1 MAYEVRGFSG
11 VATETALIA
20 SISAVDTTLSITL
33 GTGSSYPSSGSFYI
47 VVDLGLSTEEK
58 ILCSA
63 QAANTLTVA
72 SGGRGADGTPA
83 TAHAVGASVKH
94 VIAAVDLSEA
104 NRAVNRTVGQITAV
118 GELLVGDALNSLNNL
133 APGAN
138 NTVLVADSTVTGV
151 GLKYTTLGPSSLAT
165 DSVTTV
171 KILDANV
178 TTGKLA
184 DSSVTTLKLADN
196 NVTTAKILDGNVTT
210 AKILDGNVTT
220 AKLAANAVTAA
231 KITAAT
237 ITATELASNAVTTAK
252 ILDDNV
258 TTSKILDAN
267 VTAAKLAADVAL
279 LLTPAGLVAPYAGS
293 SAPAGY
299 LLCDGTAVSRTT
311 YATLFAVVSTTYGIG
326 DGSTTFNIPDLKGR
340 VIAGKEATAT
350 RLTAA
355 LSAITSTTL
364 GATGGNEALHLH
376 THTPTVTASQPAHSH
391 GAGDYGHSHGF
402 SVVADGGGSGSAN
415 VARKGNTWNDN
426 ISGMNTSAAYAN
438 IYINDATPAITV
450 SAANANTGAGGSQNV
465 QPTII
470 LNYIIKT

>member
-11 VATETALIA
+11 VATETALTA
-20 SISAVDTTLSITL
+20 LISAVDTTLSITL
-33 GTGSSYPSSGSFYI
+33 GTGASYPSSGSFYI

-63 QAANTLTVA
+63 QSANALTVA

-196 NVTTAKILDGNVTT
+196 NVTTAKILNDNVTT

-267 VTAAKLAADVAL
+267 VTYAKLAADVAQ
-279 LLTPAGLVAPYAGS
+279 LLTPAGIIVPYAGGT
-293 SAPAGY
+293 APANY
-299 LLCDGTAVSRTT
+299 LLCDGASVAVASYTALHTAIG
-311 YATLFAVVSTTYGIG
+311 YTYG
-326 DGSTTFNIPDLKGR
+326 GSGPNFNLPDLKGR

-350 RLTAA
+350 RLTAG

-364 GATGGNEALHLH
+364 GATGGNEALHTH
-376 THTPTVTASQPAHSH
+376 THAPTVTATQASHSH
-391 GAGDYGHSHGF
+391 GAGDYGHSHG
-402 SVVADGGGSGSAN
+402 VPITADSSGSGGANSARN
-415 VARKGNTWNDN
+415 GSGWNN
-426 ISGMNTSAAYAN
+426 NLSQNTSTGYAS
-438 IYINDATPAITV
+438 IYINSEQPAITV

>member
-20 SISAVDTTLSITL
+20 PISAVDTTLSITL
-33 GTGSSYPSSGSFYI
+33 GTGASYPSSGSFYI

-72 SGGRGADGTPA
+72 TGGRGADGTPA

-171 KILDANV
+171 KILAANV

-196 NVTTAKILDGNVTT
+196 NVTTAKILDDNVTT

-237 ITATELASNAVTTAK
+237 ITATELASNAVTTA
-252 ILDDNV
+252 
-258 TTSKILDAN
+258 KILDAN

-311 YATLFAVVSTTYGIG
+311 YATLFAVVSTTYGAG

-350 RLTAA
+350 RLTAG

-364 GATGGNEALHLH
+364 GATGGNEALHTH
-376 THTPTVTASQPAHSH
+376 THAPTVTASQSAHYHTQPVHYHSTPDH
-391 GAGDYGHSHGF
+391 NHGLVASYSSGTSGGTFRQGAGF
-402 SVVADGGGSGSAN
+402 SAFDQVATGGGGLTGWG
-415 VARKGNTWNDN
+415 GNDLTDP
-426 ISGMNTSAAYAN
+426 T
-438 IYINDATPAITV
+438 TPAITV
-450 SAANANTGAGGSQNV
+450 SASNANTGAGGSQNV

>member
-1 MAYEVRGFSG
+1 MSYEVRGFSG
-11 VATETALIA
+11 IATETALTGAITA
-20 SISAVDTTLSITL
+20 LDTTLAITV
-33 GTGSSYPSSGSFYI
+33 GTGTNYPSSDSFYV

-72 SGGRGADGTPA
+72 TGGRGADGTAA

-104 NRAVNRTVGQITAV
+104 NRAVNKTVGQITAV

-138 NTVLVADSTVTGV
+138 NTVLVADSTVTSV

-184 DSSVTTLKLADN
+184 DSSVTTLKLADD
-196 NVTTAKILDGNVTT
+196 NVTTAKILDDNVTT

-252 ILDDNV
+252 ILD
-258 TTSKILDAN
+258 AN
-267 VTAAKLAADVAL
+267 VTYAKLAADVAQ
-279 LLTPAGLVAPYAGS
+279 LLTPAGIIVPYAGGT
-293 SAPAGY
+293 APVNY
-299 LLCDGTAVSRTT
+299 LLCDGASVAVAA
-311 YATLFAVVSTTYGIG
+311 YPALHAAILYQYG
-326 DGSTTFNIPDLKGR
+326 GSGLNFNLPDLRGR

-350 RLTAA
+350 LLTAG

-364 GATGGNEALHLH
+364 GATGGNEALHTH
-376 THTPTVTASQPAHSH
+376 THAPTVTATQATH
-391 GAGDYGHSHGF
+391 GHTQAGHYHGF
-402 SVVADGGGSGSAN
+402 YDDVGGFAHTAATGTSRNIIDPSFGPTTSFDYTDTQTPAISA
-415 VARKGNTWNDN
+415 
-426 ISGMNTSAAYAN
+426 
-438 IYINDATPAITV
+438 ATPAITV
-450 SAANANTGAGGSQNV
+450 SASNANAGAGGSQNV

>member
-20 SISAVDTTLSITL
+20 PISAVDTTLSITL
-33 GTGSSYPSSGSFYI
+33 GTGASYPSSGSFYI

-72 SGGRGADGTPA
+72 TGGRGADGTPA

-196 NVTTAKILDGNVTT
+196 NVTTAKILNDNVTT

-252 ILDDNV
+252 ILD
-258 TTSKILDAN
+258 AN
-267 VTAAKLAADVAL
+267 VTYAKLAADVAQ
-279 LLTPAGLVAPYAGS
+279 LLTPAGVIVPYAGGT
-293 SAPAGY
+293 APANY
-299 LLCDGTAVSRTT
+299 LLCDGASVTVASYTALHTAIG
-311 YATLFAVVSTTYGIG
+311 YTYG
-326 DGSTTFNIPDLKGR
+326 GSGPNFNLPDLRGR

-350 RLTAA
+350 LLTAG

-364 GATGGNEALHLH
+364 GATGGNEALHTH
-376 THTPTVTASQPAHSH
+376 THAPTVTATQAAHQHTQPVHYHSTPNH
-391 GAGDYGHSHGF
+391 QHDVIGSSSSGNFPGTFRRGNSGDYNDPTG
-402 SVVADGGGSGSAN
+402 GGGSTTGAG
-415 VARKGNTWNDN
+415 GNDLTDP
-426 ISGMNTSAAYAN
+426 T
-438 IYINDATPAITV
+438 TPAITV
-450 SAANANTGAGGSQNV
+450 SASNANTGAGGSQNV

>member
-1 MAYEVRGFSG
+1 MSYEVRGFSG
-11 VATETALIA
+11 VATETALTGA
-20 SISAVDTTLSITL
+20 ISAVDTTLSITL

-63 QAANTLTVA
+63 QAANSLTVA
-72 SGGRGADGTPA
+72 TGGRGADGTPA

-196 NVTTAKILDGNVTT
+196 NVTTAKILNDNVTTAKILDDNVTT

-231 KITAAT
+231 KIAAAT

-252 ILDDNV
+252 ILDANVTTSKILDANVTTAKILNDNV
-258 TTSKILDAN
+258 TTAKILDAN

-279 LLTPAGLVAPYAGS
+279 LLTPPGLVVPYAGGT
-293 SAPAGY
+293 APTGY
-299 LLCDGTAVSRTT
+299 LLCNGASVAV
-311 YATLFAVVSTTYGIG
+311 
-326 DGSTTFNIPDLKGR
+326 
-340 VIAGKEATAT
+340 
-350 RLTAA
+350 AA
-355 LSAITSTTL
+355 YT
-364 GATGGNEALHLH
+364 ALH
-376 THTPTVTASQPAHSH
+376 TAI
-391 GAGDYGHSHGF
+391 GYTY
-402 SVVADGGGSGSAN
+402 GGSGPNFNLPDLRGRTVHGVDNMGGTDAGRLSTSNTLGTAGGAETHTLSVSELPNHTHNYDDYYKVNDTISLTGGFGYIGVNQTSGHTYSTRTSAN
-415 VARKGNTWNDN
+415 QNG
-426 ISGMNTSAAYAN
+426 GGG
-438 IYINDATPAITV
+438 
-450 SAANANTGAGGSQNV
+450 GAHNNMSPNMV
-465 QPTII
+465 

>member
-1 MAYEVRGFSG
+1 MSYEVRGFSG
-11 VATETALIA
+11 VATETALVA
-20 SISAVDTTLSITL
+20 GISAVDTSLSITL
-33 GTGSSYPSSGSFYI
+33 GTGASYPSSGSFYI

-72 SGGRGADGTPA
+72 TGGRGADGTPA
-83 TAHAVGASVKH
+83 TAHVVGASVKH

-104 NRAVNRTVGQITAV
+104 NRAVNRTIGQITAV

-196 NVTTAKILDGNVTT
+196 NVTTAKILNDNVTT

-231 KITAAT
+231 KIAAAT

-252 ILDDNV
+252 ILD
-258 TTSKILDAN
+258 AN
-267 VTAAKLAADVAL
+267 VTYAKLAADVAQ
-279 LLTPAGLVAPYAGS
+279 LLTPAGIIVPYAGGT
-293 SAPAGY
+293 APVNY
-299 LLCDGTAVSRTT
+299 LLCDGASVTVAAYPALHTAIG
-311 YATLFAVVSTTYGIG
+311 YTYG
-326 DGSTTFNIPDLKGR
+326 GSGLNFNLPDLRGR

-350 RLTAA
+350 LLTAG

-364 GATGGNEALHLH
+364 GATGGNEALHTH
-376 THTPTVTASQPAHSH
+376 THAPTVTATQAAHNH
-391 GAGDYGHSHGF
+391 TQAGHYHAFTDNEPQLTNTAATGSSRNVFDSTYGIQGSIDYTDTQTP
-402 SVVADGGGSGSAN
+402 V
-415 VARKGNTWNDN
+415 
-426 ISGMNTSAAYAN
+426 
-438 IYINDATPAITV
+438 INNATPAITV

>member
-11 VATETALIA
+11 VATETALVA
-20 SISAVDTTLSITL
+20 LISAVDTTLSITL
-33 GTGSSYPSSGSFYI
+33 GTGASYPSSGSFYV

-63 QAANTLTVA
+63 QSANALTVA

-196 NVTTAKILDGNVTT
+196 NVTTAKILNDNVTT

-350 RLTAA
+350 RLTAG

-364 GATGGNEALHLH
+364 GATGGNEALHTH
-376 THTPTVTASQPAHSH
+376 THAPTVTATQPAHTH
-391 GAGDYGHSHGF
+391 GAGDYGHGHAVGIT
-402 SVVADGGGSGSAN
+402 ADSSGSGGANSARNGGG
-415 VARKGNTWNDN
+415 WNN
-426 ISGMNTSAAYAN
+426 NLSQNASTGYAQ
-438 IYINDATPAITV
+438 IYINDATVAITV
-450 SAANANTGAGGSQNV
+450 SASNANTGAGGSQNV

>member
-11 VATETALIA
+11 VATETALTA
-20 SISAVDTTLSITL
+20 LISAVDTTLSITL
-33 GTGSSYPSSGSFYI
+33 GTGASYPSSGSFYI

-63 QAANTLTVA
+63 QTANSLTVA
-72 SGGRGADGTPA
+72 TGGRGADGTPA

-104 NRAVNRTVGQITAV
+104 NRAVNRTVGQITGV

-196 NVTTAKILDGNVTT
+196 NVTTAKILNDNVTT
-210 AKILDGNVTT
+210 AKILDANVTT
-220 AKLAANAVTAA
+220 AKILDANVTSAKLAANAVTAA
-231 KITAAT
+231 KIAAAT
-237 ITATELASNAVTTAK
+237 ITATELASDAVTTAK
-252 ILDDNV
+252 ILD
-258 TTSKILDAN
+258 AN
-267 VTAAKLAADVAL
+267 VTYAKLAADVAQ
-279 LLTPAGLVAPYAGS
+279 LLTPAGIIVPYAGGT
-293 SAPAGY
+293 APVNY
-299 LLCDGTAVSRTT
+299 LLCDGASVTVASYTALHTAIG
-311 YATLFAVVSTTYGIG
+311 YTYG
-326 DGSTTFNIPDLKGR
+326 GSGANFNLPDLRGR

-350 RLTAA
+350 RLTAG

-364 GATGGNEALHLH
+364 GATGGNEALHTH
-376 THTPTVTASQPAHSH
+376 THAPTVTATQSAHNHS
-391 GAGDYGHSHGF
+391 ASDSGHTHTVDILSDNSG
-402 SVVADGGGSGSAN
+402 SGNGNITREGGS
-415 VARKGNTWNDN
+415 WND
-426 ISGMNTSAAYAN
+426 IITGHVSAAGYASITIGN
-438 IYINDATPAITV
+438 ATPAITV
-450 SAANANTGAGGSQNV
+450 SASNANTGAGGSQNV

>member
-33 GTGSSYPSSGSFYI
+33 GTGASYPSSGSFYI

-72 SGGRGADGTPA
+72 TGGRGADGTPA

-196 NVTTAKILDGNVTT
+196 NVTTAKILDANVTT

-237 ITATELASNAVTTAK
+237 ITATELASNAVTTA
-252 ILDDNV
+252 
-258 TTSKILDAN
+258 KILDAN

-311 YATLFAVVSTTYGIG
+311 YATLFAVVSTTYGAG

-350 RLTAA
+350 RLTAG

-364 GATGGNEALHLH
+364 GATGGNEALHTH
-376 THTPTVTASQPAHSH
+376 THAPTVTATQPAHSH
-391 GAGDYGHSHGF
+391 TQPVHYHSTPDHNHGLVASYSSGTSGGTFRQGAGF
-402 SVVADGGGSGSAN
+402 SAFDQVATGGGGTTGWG
-415 VARKGNTWNDN
+415 GNDWTDP
-426 ISGMNTSAAYAN
+426 
-438 IYINDATPAITV
+438 ATPAITV
-450 SAANANTGAGGSQNV
+450 SASNANTGAGGSQNV

>member
-20 SISAVDTTLSITL
+20 LISAVDTTLSITL
-33 GTGSSYPSSGSFYI
+33 GTGASYPSSGSFYI

-63 QAANTLTVA
+63 QAPNTLTVA

-196 NVTTAKILDGNVTT
+196 NVTTAKILNDNVTT

-231 KITAAT
+231 KIAAAT

-252 ILDDNV
+252 ILD
-258 TTSKILDAN
+258 AN
-267 VTAAKLAADVAL
+267 VTYAKLAADVAQ
-279 LLTPAGLVAPYAGS
+279 LLTPAGIIVPYAGGT
-293 SAPAGY
+293 APANY
-299 LLCDGTAVSRTT
+299 LLCDGASVAVASYTALHTAIG
-311 YATLFAVVSTTYGIG
+311 YTYG
-326 DGSTTFNIPDLKGR
+326 GSGPNFNLPDLKGR

-350 RLTAA
+350 RLTAG

-364 GATGGNEALHLH
+364 GATGGNEALHTH
-376 THTPTVTASQPAHSH
+376 THAPTVTATQASHSH
-391 GAGDYGHSHGF
+391 GAGDYGHGHGV
-402 SVVADGGGSGSAN
+402 SITADSSGSGGANSARNGGG
-415 VARKGNTWNDN
+415 WNN
-426 ISGMNTSAAYAN
+426 NLSQNTSTGYAS
-438 IYINDATPAITV
+438 IYINSEQPAITV

>member
-20 SISAVDTTLSITL
+20 LISAVDTTLSITL
-33 GTGSSYPSSGSFYI
+33 GTGASYPSSGSFYI

-63 QAANTLTVA
+63 QTANSLTVA
-72 SGGRGADGTPA
+72 TGGRGADGTPA

-196 NVTTAKILDGNVTT
+196 NVTTAKILDDNVTT
-210 AKILDGNVTT
+210 AKILDNNVTT

-231 KITAAT
+231 KIAAAT

-252 ILDDNV
+252 ILDANV
-258 TTSKILDAN
+258 TTSKILDANVTTAKILDANVTTAKILDANITTAKILNAN

-279 LLTPAGLVAPYAGS
+279 LLTPPGLVVPYAGGT
-293 SAPAGY
+293 APTGY
-299 LLCDGTAVSRTT
+299 LLCNGASVAVASYT
-311 YATLFAVVSTTYGIG
+311 
-326 DGSTTFNIPDLKGR
+326 
-340 VIAGKEATAT
+340 
-350 RLTAA
+350 
-355 LSAITSTTL
+355 
-364 GATGGNEALHLH
+364 ALH
-376 THTPTVTASQPAHSH
+376 TAI
-391 GAGDYGHSHGF
+391 GYTY
-402 SVVADGGGSGSAN
+402 GGSGPNFNLPDLRGRTVHGVDNMGGTDAGRLSTSNTLGTAGGAETHTLSVSELPNHTHNYDDYYKVNDTISLSGGFGYIGVNQTSGHTYSTRTSAN
-415 VARKGNTWNDN
+415 QNG
-426 ISGMNTSAAYAN
+426 GGG
-438 IYINDATPAITV
+438 
-450 SAANANTGAGGSQNV
+450 GAHNNMSPNMV
-465 QPTII
+465 

>member
-72 SGGRGADGTPA
+72 TGGRGADGTPA

-196 NVTTAKILDGNVTT
+196 NVTTAKILDANVTT

-237 ITATELASNAVTTAK
+237 ITATELASNAVTTA
-252 ILDDNV
+252 
-258 TTSKILDAN
+258 KILDAN

-311 YATLFAVVSTTYGIG
+311 YATLFAVVSTTYGAG

-350 RLTAA
+350 RLTAG

-364 GATGGNEALHLH
+364 GATGGNEALHTH
-376 THTPTVTASQPAHSH
+376 THTQPVHYHSTPDHNHGLVASYSSGTSGGTFRQ
-391 GAGDYGHSHGF
+391 GAGF
-402 SVVADGGGSGSAN
+402 SAFDQVATGGGGLTGWG
-415 VARKGNTWNDN
+415 GNDLTDP
-426 ISGMNTSAAYAN
+426 T
-438 IYINDATPAITV
+438 TPAITV
-450 SAANANTGAGGSQNV
+450 SASNANTGAGGSQNV

>member
-20 SISAVDTTLSITL
+20 PISAIDTTLSITL
-33 GTGSSYPSSGSFYI
+33 GTGASYPSSGSFYI

-72 SGGRGADGTPA
+72 TGGRGADGTPA

-171 KILDANV
+171 KILAANV

-196 NVTTAKILDGNVTT
+196 NVTTAKILDDNVTT

-237 ITATELASNAVTTAK
+237 ITDTELASNAVTTA
-252 ILDDNV
+252 
-258 TTSKILDAN
+258 KILDAN

-311 YATLFAVVSTTYGIG
+311 YATLFAVVSTTYGAG

-350 RLTAA
+350 RLTAG

-364 GATGGNEALHLH
+364 GATGGNEALHTH
-376 THTPTVTASQPAHSH
+376 THVPTVTAGQQSHYHTQPVHYHSTPNH
-391 GAGDYGHSHGF
+391 QHDVIGSSSSGNYPGTFRRGASGDYNDPTG
-402 SVVADGGGSGSAN
+402 GGGSTTGGG
-415 VARKGNTWNDN
+415 GNDWTDP
-426 ISGMNTSAAYAN
+426 
-438 IYINDATPAITV
+438 ATPPITV

>member
-33 GTGSSYPSSGSFYI
+33 GTGASYPSSGSFYI

-72 SGGRGADGTPA
+72 TGGRGADGTPA

-196 NVTTAKILDGNVTT
+196 NVTTAKILDDNVTT

-252 ILDDNV
+252 ILD
-258 TTSKILDAN
+258 AN
-267 VTAAKLAADVAL
+267 VTYAKLAADVAQ
-279 LLTPAGLVAPYAGS
+279 LLTPAGIIVPYAGGT
-293 SAPAGY
+293 APVNY
-299 LLCDGTAVSRTT
+299 LLCDGASVTVASYTALHTAIG
-311 YATLFAVVSTTYGIG
+311 YTYG
-326 DGSTTFNIPDLKGR
+326 GSGPNFNLPDLRGR

-350 RLTAA
+350 LLTAG

-364 GATGGNEALHLH
+364 GATGGNEALHTH
-376 THTPTVTASQPAHSH
+376 THAPTVTATQAAHQHTQPAHYH
-391 GAGDYGHSHGF
+391 TTPDHSHGLAGSNSSGGVVGTF
-402 SVVADGGGSGSAN
+402 RTGAGLSVYDNTAVGGGGTTGWG
-415 VARKGNTWNDN
+415 GNESTDP
-426 ISGMNTSAAYAN
+426 T
-438 IYINDATPAITV
+438 TPAITV
-450 SAANANTGAGGSQNV
+450 SASNANTGAGGSQNV

>member
-11 VATETALIA
+11 VATETALT
-20 SISAVDTTLSITL
+20 SLISAVDTTLSITL
-33 GTGSSYPSSGSFYI
+33 GTGASYPSSGSFYV

-63 QAANTLTVA
+63 QSANALTVA

-83 TAHAVGASVKH
+83 TAHVVGASVKH

-184 DSSVTTLKLADN
+184 DSSVTTLKLANN
-196 NVTTAKILDGNVTT
+196 NVTTAKILDDNVTT

-252 ILDDNV
+252 ILDANVTTSKILDANVTTAKILDDNV

-267 VTAAKLAADVAL
+267 VTTAKIADLNVTTAKIAANAITTGKIAASSITNAL
-279 LLTPAGLVAPYAGS
+279 TSPSYISSAIATLGHGSTLNVGTISTGASGLIAFGMRGLSFIFNGTTADNSLGMTANGTPLNGTASMGIIGVGLGITMSAGISCTNIQLLTPNTSY
-293 SAPAGY
+293 
-299 LLCDGTAVSRTT
+299 
-311 YATLFAVVSTTYGIG
+311 
-326 DGSTTFNIPDLKGR
+326 TF
-340 VIAGKEATAT
+340 V
-350 RLTAA
+350 
-355 LSAITSTTL
+355 
-364 GATGGNEALHLH
+364 
-376 THTPTVTASQPAHSH
+376 VTASCTVQP
-391 GAGDYGHSHGF
+391 
-402 SVVADGGGSGSAN
+402 GGSI
-415 VARKGNTWNDN
+415 N
-426 ISGMNTSAAYAN
+426 I
-438 IYINDATPAITV
+438 
-450 SAANANTGAGGSQNV
+450 QNCQGWV
-465 QPTII
+465 
-470 LNYIIKT
+470 LAL

>member
-33 GTGSSYPSSGSFYI
+33 GTGASYPSSGSFYI

-72 SGGRGADGTPA
+72 TGGRGADGTPA
-83 TAHAVGASVKH
+83 TAHVVGASVKH

-196 NVTTAKILDGNVTT
+196 NVTTAKILDDNVTT

-237 ITATELASNAVTTAK
+237 ITDTELASNAVTTA
-252 ILDDNV
+252 
-258 TTSKILDAN
+258 KILDAN

-340 VIAGKEATAT
+340 VIAGKEATPT
-350 RLTAA
+350 RLTGA
-355 LSAITSTTL
+355 LCGIVGSTL
-364 GATGGNEALHLH
+364 GATGGDQALH
-376 THTPTVTASQPAHSH
+376 THTHAPTVTASQSAHQHTQPAHYHSTPDHSH
-391 GAGDYGHSHGF
+391 GLAGSNSSGG
-402 SVVADGGGSGSAN
+402 VAGTFRTGAGLSTYDSTASGGGWLTGWA
-415 VARKGNTWNDN
+415 GNDLT
-426 ISGMNTSAAYAN
+426 
-438 IYINDATPAITV
+438 DAFTPAITV
-450 SAANANTGAGGSQNV
+450 SAANANAGTGGSQNV

>member
-20 SISAVDTTLSITL
+20 PISAIDTTLSITL
-33 GTGSSYPSSGSFYI
+33 GTGASYPSSGSFYI

-72 SGGRGADGTPA
+72 TGGRGADGTPA

-171 KILDANV
+171 KILAANV

-196 NVTTAKILDGNVTT
+196 NVTTAKILDDNVTT

-237 ITATELASNAVTTAK
+237 ITDTELASNAVTTA
-252 ILDDNV
+252 
-258 TTSKILDAN
+258 KILDAN

-311 YATLFAVVSTTYGIG
+311 YATLFAVVSTTYGAG

-350 RLTAA
+350 RLTAG

-364 GATGGNEALHLH
+364 GATGGSEALHYHSTPNH
-376 THTPTVTASQPAHSH
+376 THDIIGSGNSGVYPGTFRRGNSPDYNDPT
-391 GAGDYGHSHGF
+391 G
-402 SVVADGGGSGSAN
+402 GGGSSTGWA
-415 VARKGNTWNDN
+415 GNDWTDP
-426 ISGMNTSAAYAN
+426 T
-438 IYINDATPAITV
+438 TPAITV
-450 SAANANTGAGGSQNV
+450 SASNANMGAGGSQNV

>member
-1 MAYEVRGFSG
+1 MSYEVRGFSG
-11 VATETALIA
+11 VATETALTGA
-20 SISAVDTTLSITL
+20 ISAVDTTLSITL

-63 QAANTLTVA
+63 QAANSLTVA
-72 SGGRGADGTPA
+72 TGGRGADGTAA

-196 NVTTAKILDGNVTT
+196 NVTTAKILNDNVTTAKILDDNVTT

-231 KITAAT
+231 KIAAAT

-252 ILDDNV
+252 ILDANVTTSKILDANVTTAKILNDNV
-258 TTSKILDAN
+258 TTAKILDAN

-279 LLTPAGLVAPYAGS
+279 LLTPPGLVVPYAGGT
-293 SAPAGY
+293 APTGY
-299 LLCDGTAVSRTT
+299 LLCNGASVAV
-311 YATLFAVVSTTYGIG
+311 
-326 DGSTTFNIPDLKGR
+326 
-340 VIAGKEATAT
+340 
-350 RLTAA
+350 AA
-355 LSAITSTTL
+355 YT
-364 GATGGNEALHLH
+364 ALH
-376 THTPTVTASQPAHSH
+376 TAI
-391 GAGDYGHSHGF
+391 GYTY
-402 SVVADGGGSGSAN
+402 GGSGLNFNLPDLRGRTVHGVDNMGGTDAGRLSTSNTLGTAGGAETHTLSVSELPNHTHNYDDYYKVNDTISLTGGFGYIGVNQTSGHTYSTRTSAN
-415 VARKGNTWNDN
+415 QNG
-426 ISGMNTSAAYAN
+426 GGG
-438 IYINDATPAITV
+438 
-450 SAANANTGAGGSQNV
+450 GAHNNMSPNMV
-465 QPTII
+465 